1 MEVEEAAEAAATRP
15 HRRRR
20 RPHRDP
26 AQSPPTGP
34 CGPRRPPPVPP
45 PGHRAV
51 SLWALAAYQA
61 PYLAPLYATALSDLR
76 PPSHVARRRPA
87 PAACDYSSAATLGR
101 WARRVSYLWHSDLPA
116 ARSLAHRSLAATLPL
131 DVRLCLQRG
140 DSAFIIFLARGA
152 RPSHRGPAGPL
163 TLRPHIATLLMNP
176 STDDDLD
183 QHCTSTAPPT
193 DV

>member
-1 MEVEEAAEAAATRP
+1 MEVAEAAEAAATRP

-20 RPHRDP
+20 RPRPVAPDGP
-26 AQSPPTGP
+26 LRPPTATAP
-34 CGPRRPPPVPP
+34 AP
-45 PGHRAV
+45 PGHRAL
-51 SLWALAAYQA
+51 SLWAPAAYLA
-61 PYLAPLYATALSDLR
+61 PDLAPLYATALSDLR